1 MKTTHF
7 NKLIDNIQS
16 TLNNKITDITINS
29 TLFEENKKDYINFLR
44 DQINSIESL
53 RNIENYYVFTSKV
66 KMSKK
71 TTNKPVCVKPED
83 KITFGKY
90 KGKTFN
96 EIADI
101 DSNYIIWLNENVK
114 TMKLPIKFVDEVQI
128 DVRQEKDVLAEYW
141 HY

>member
-44 DQINSIESL
+44 DQINSIEAL

-128 DVRQEKDVLAEYW
+128 DVRKEKGCFC
-141 HY
+141 

>member
-1 MKTTHF
+1 METTHL
-7 NKLIDNIQS
+7 NKLIDSIKL
-16 TLNNKITDITINS
+16 TLNNKIADLTINS

-53 RNIENYYVFTSKV
+53 RNIENYCVFTSKV

-96 EIADI
+96 EIAEI

-114 TMKLPIKFVDEVQI
+114 TMKLPITFVDSAQM
-128 DVRQEKDVLAEYW
+128 DVRKEKGCFC
-141 HY
+141 

>member
-1 MKTTHF
+1 M
-7 NKLIDNIQS
+7 
-16 TLNNKITDITINS
+16 
-29 TLFEENKKDYINFLR
+29 R
-44 DQINSIESL
+44 DQINSIEAL

-114 TMKLPIKFVDEVQI
+114 TMKLTIKFVDEVQI
-128 DVRQEKDVLAEYW
+128 DVRKEKGCFC
-141 HY
+141 